1 MRHTV
6 ATLLLFLLSM
16 SGACGGNMMAAS
28 LATVPPV
35 HRVAVDVQ
43 GATILVAEDPEI
55 ETRDPVHIQRA
66 RENRVPQQ
74 VRAAMQQALE
84 LAGFRVVTAPGSAHD
99 LVAKLALNVS
109 EAGGNVTQTY
119 RCGLRRPDGAPVAQI
134 DWTWPEGTF
143 VEESEVFEFASHN
156 LATEV
161 ARSRAVVDELRR
173 SRATPAVGAEGRPS
187 P

>member
-6 ATLLLFLLSM
+6 ATLLLLLSM

-109 EAGGNVTQTY
+109 EGGEHAKQTY